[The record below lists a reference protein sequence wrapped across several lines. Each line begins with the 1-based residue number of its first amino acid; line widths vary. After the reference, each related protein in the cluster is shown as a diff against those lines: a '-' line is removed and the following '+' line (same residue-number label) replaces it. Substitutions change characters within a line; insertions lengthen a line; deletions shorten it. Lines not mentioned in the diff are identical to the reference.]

1 MKILITGIAGFIG
14 YHLAIKCLEEKYEV
28 IGIDNLNNY
37 YDVTL
42 KEKRIEELYKKSLS
56 LNSKFNFNIKN
67 IENYEKIEKIYKNFE
82 PNCVV
87 HLAAQAGV
95 RYSLENPLA
104 YINTNLLGFGNII
117 ELSKKY
123 KVDNFL
129 YASSSSVYGG
139 NENMPYKES
148 SQVGHPV
155 SLYAATKRS
164 NELIAHTYSNLY
176 SLPCTGLRFFT
187 VYGPWGRPD
196 MAYFSFTKAIL
207 KNEPIKVF
215 NKGEMLRD
223 FTYIDDVIEIL
234 YRLINKPAVAEKNFN
249 KKEPDPSVSWAPHK
263 VLNIGNSNPQYLMEY
278 ISAIEESLNIKAN
291 KVYLPMQPGDVKA
304 TFSDSTSLKKWI
316 GFHPQTPIKLGIK
329 KFVEW
334 YLRYYDIDL

>member
-1 MKILITGIAGFIG
+1 MK
-14 YHLAIKCLEEKYEV
+14 
-28 IGIDNLNNY
+28 
-37 YDVTL
+37 
-42 KEKRIEELYKKSLS
+42 
-56 LNSKFNFNIKN
+56 
-67 IENYEKIEKIYKNFE
+67 
-82 PNCVV
+82 
-87 HLAAQAGV
+87 
-95 RYSLENPLA
+95 
-104 YINTNLLGFGNII
+104 
-117 ELSKKY
+117 
-123 KVDNFL
+123 
-129 YASSSSVYGG
+129 
-139 NENMPYKES
+139 NMPYKES

-234 YRLINKPAVAEKNFN
+234 HRLIKKPAVAEKSFN

-263 VLNIGNSNPQYLMEY
+263 VFNVGNSNPKPLMEY
-278 ISAIEESLNIKAN
+278 ISAIEESLKISAK
-291 KVYLPMQPGDVKA
+291 KVLLPMQLGDVKA
-304 TFSDSTSLKKWI
+304 TYSDNTSLKKWI
-316 GFHPQTPIKLGIK
+316 NFQPETSIKYGIK
-329 KFVEW
+329 KFVDW
-334 YLRYYDIDL
+334 YIKFYNIDL

>member
-37 YDVTL
+37 YDVNL
-42 KEKRIEELYKKSLS
+42 KEKRIDELYKKSLS
-56 LNSKFNFNIKN
+56 LNSKFKYYVNN
-67 IENYEKIEKIYKNFE
+67 IEDYEKIEKIYKSFE
-82 PNCVV
+82 PNCVI

-334 YLRYYDIDL
+334 YLSYYDIDL

>member
-37 YDVTL
+37 YDVNL
-42 KEKRIEELYKKSLS
+42 KEKRIEEIYKKSLT
-56 LNSKFNFNIKN
+56 LDSKFNFNVMH
-67 IENYEKIEKIYKNFE
+67 IEDYEKIEKIFKKFE
-82 PNCVV
+82 PNCVI

-123 KVDNFL
+123 KVANFL

-234 YRLINKPAVAEKNFN
+234 HRLIKKPAVAEKTFN
-249 KKEPDPSVSWAPHK
+249 KKEPDPSVSWAPHRI
-263 VLNIGNSNPQYLMEY
+263 LNIGNSNPQYLMEY
-278 ISAIEESLNIKAN
+278 ISAIEEALSIEAN

-304 TFSDSTSLKKWI
+304 TFSDSTSLKKWT

-334 YLRYYDIDL
+334 YLNYYDIDL

>member
-1 MKILITGIAGFIG
+1 MKILITGVAGFIG
-14 YHLAIKCLEEKYEV
+14 YHLALRCLEEKYEV

-37 YDVTL
+37 YDVNL
-42 KEKRIEELYKKSLS
+42 KEKRIEDLSQKSLI
-56 LNSKFNFNIKN
+56 LNSKFNFYINN
-67 IENYEKIEKIYKNFE
+67 IEHYEKIEKIYKKFQ
-82 PNCVV
+82 PNCVI

-117 ELSKKY
+117 DLSKKY

-176 SLPCTGLRFFT
+176 SLPCTGIRFFT

-196 MAYFSFTKAIL
+196 MAYFLFTKAIIN
-207 KNEPIKVF
+207 NEPIKVF

-263 VLNIGNSNPQYLMEY
+263 VFNVGNSNPQPLIEY
-278 ISAIEESLNIKAN
+278 ISAIEEALKMSSK
-291 KVYLPMQPGDVKA
+291 KVLLPMQLGDVKA
-304 TFSDSTSLKKWI
+304 TYSDNTSLKKWI
-316 GFHPQTPIKLGIK
+316 NFQPETSIKYGIK
-329 KFVEW
+329 KFVDW
-334 YLRYYDIDL
+334 YIEFYKSDL